1 MKIDKPSFW
10 FGVGSGLVTGAL
22 LMQLMMPVS
31 TQAEL
36 ELTDLE
42 KAAARIGYRL
52 TSEQETVQILQET
65 KQLAI
70 YITPDMTLE
79 QIADLLT
86 RSRLIDKPDQF
97 LDALAQMPEES
108 RIQSGY
114 YEFTSI
120 PTTAELIAILT
131 STIPD

>member
-36 ELTDLE
+36 ELADLE

-131 STIPD
+131 STIPH

>member
-36 ELTDLE
+36 ELADLE